1 MQPEDPSS
9 FNQLETEESSLLSKS
24 SGSCPGDTSYEE
36 DKAKNATNHDSHDV
50 DIRGL
55 ALLSHMKFYL
65 LWLELGILA
74 SIGLM
79 TINNLGSDVSFPIF
93 YSTFDPSHPIHR
105 PVRYG
110 IITTTVPPQNSYKND
125 N

>member
-24 SGSCPGDTSYEE
+24 SGSCPGDLSYEE
-36 DKAKNATNHDSHDV
+36 DKAKHATNHDSHDV

-65 LWLELGILA
+65 LWLELGVLA

-79 TINNLGSDVSFPIF
+79 TINNLGSDVSFSIF
-93 YSTFDPSHPIHR
+93 YSSL
-105 PVRYG
+105 
-110 IITTTVPPQNSYKND
+110 
-125 N
+125 